1 MNYKYLYKKIS
12 ITLYMHVKKKPK
24 MLNILPTKRANLKIV
39 IVSLFEKIIVIKFDI
54 LCCKFHEA

>member
-12 ITLYMHVKKKPK
+12 ITLYMHVKKTK